1 MNLPTSFVLP
11 RGRGWVARR
20 RGGLMRQSADLRVS
34 RPGLRRHA
42 GAIAG
47 PRDVGARM
55 ATDAG
60 TGDVT
65 DRFSLVGGGPFDA
78 LLDRF
83 GLIGAD
89 QLPTWRAAVVMALLA
104 WMPPA
109 ALP

>member
-1 MNLPTSFVLP
+1 
-11 RGRGWVARR
+11 
-20 RGGLMRQSADLRVS
+20 
-34 RPGLRRHA
+34 
-42 GAIAG
+42 
-47 PRDVGARM
+47 M

-83 GLIGAD
+83 GLIGED

-109 ALP
+109 ALAVMQALFDSQYAG

>member
-1 MNLPTSFVLP
+1 
-11 RGRGWVARR
+11 
-20 RGGLMRQSADLRVS
+20 
-34 RPGLRRHA
+34 
-42 GAIAG
+42 
-47 PRDVGARM
+47 M

-83 GLIGAD
+83 GLIGED

-104 WMPPA
+104 WTPPA
-109 ALP
+109 ALAVVATQVPIGDIFKWILGRIF

>member
-1 MNLPTSFVLP
+1 
-11 RGRGWVARR
+11 
-20 RGGLMRQSADLRVS
+20 
-34 RPGLRRHA
+34 
-42 GAIAG
+42 
-47 PRDVGARM
+47 M

-83 GLIGAD
+83 GLIGED
-89 QLPTWRAAVVMALLA
+89 RLPTWRAAVVMALLA

-109 ALP
+109 ALAVVATQVPIGDIFKWILGRIF